1 MHRSTRVLVAPFRS
15 FLPNARSSLA
25 YVWGIPAGP
34 GLMSEQAER
43 ACSSRCALHGL
54 HQQYNRLHGLGT
66 AQYNRLHQT
75 PLGGRGWLSDE
86 ISICFSFFF

>member
-1 MHRSTRVLVAPFRS
+1 MNPHDTTRHDTTAGRAPVMHRSTRVLVAPFRS

-66 AQYNRLHQT
+66 AQYNRLHQQ
-75 PLGGRGWLSDE
+75 L
-86 ISICFSFFF
+86 